1 MHDEDSIRR
10 PERPLA
16 PRQYDGW
23 SISDFAE
30 HIAALQQEIIRA
42 EAAKAAKQAS
52 LEAAAVFFKPHQA

>member
-23 SISDFAE
+23 SVSDFAE

-42 EAAKAAKQAS
+42 EAAKAAK
-52 LEAAAVFFKPHQA
+52 LKME